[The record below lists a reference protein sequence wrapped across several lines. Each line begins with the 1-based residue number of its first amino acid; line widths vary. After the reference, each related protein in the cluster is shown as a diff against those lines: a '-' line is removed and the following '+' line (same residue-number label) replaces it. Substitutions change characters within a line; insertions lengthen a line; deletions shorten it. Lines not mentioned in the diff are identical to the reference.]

1 MLESLE
7 LILEQLADEDRPVRS
22 IDLNHLSDLPRS
34 EVMRLVL
41 GWEGLSAA
49 RRFGLVSLMVEQA
62 EVNIHLN
69 FHSILREC
77 LTDSDGRIRR
87 LAIDGLWEDE
97 KPSLIEPLAVRL
109 AEDSEAEVRAAA
121 ATSLGRFVLLGALGE
136 IAEIAALQA
145 ERSLHAAWARVHES
159 IEVRRRALE
168 SLASAA
174 NPVVSELIA
183 AGYDDDDELMR
194 QSAIF
199 AMGRSADRRWS
210 KMILAELGSRNP
222 AMRYEAA
229 LSAGELGL
237 SGAVV
242 PLIQLLNDVDA
253 NVREAAA
260 LALGKIGGGEARRA
274 LEEALNGDDERL
286 AQAAEDA
293 LEELAFNSSGF
304 EPSGE
309 SDSEESEGHDRGSRQ
324 WWDAPGDEAEDEDFY
339 EEDEDDWDIGEDDE
353 RYWLDE
359 EGEEEE
365 EEGEDLFPGM
375 DSYRGTDSFPG
386 LPRDWRDR
394 PGPV

>member
-1 MLESLE
+1 MPESLE
-7 LILEQLADEDRPVRS
+7 LVLEQLADEDRPVRS
-22 IDLNHLSDLPRS
+22 IDLIRLSDLPRS
-34 EVMRLVL
+34 EVMRLVSQ
-41 GWEGLSAA
+41 WQGLNVA
-49 RRFGLVSLMVEQA
+49 RRFDLVSLMVEQA

-69 FHSILREC
+69 FHAVLREC

-109 AEDSEAEVRAAA
+109 AEDSDSEVRAAA

-136 IAEIAALQA
+136 IAEVVALQA
-145 ERSLHAAWARVHES
+145 ERSLHAAWATAHES
-159 IEVRRRALE
+159 NEVRRRALE
-168 SLASAA
+168 SLASASD
-174 NPVVSELIA
+174 PVVSELIVA
-183 AGYDDDDELMR
+183 AYDDDDELMR
-194 QSAIF
+194 QSAVF

-210 KMILAELGSRNP
+210 RMILAELGSRNP

-237 SGAVV
+237 SGAVL
-242 PLIQLLNDVDA
+242 PLIQLMDDADA

-260 LALGKIGGGEARRA
+260 LALGKIGGAEARRA

-304 EPSGE
+304 ESSRELDYEG
-309 SDSEESEGHDRGSRQ
+309 SEDYDRGSRQ
-324 WWDAPGDEAEDEDFY
+324 WWAARGDETEDEGFY
-339 EEDEDDWDIGEDDE
+339 SEGEEDWEIGEDEELD
-353 RYWLDE
+353 WLDE
-359 EGEEEE
+359 EEEG
-365 EEGEDLFPGM
+365 GEDLFPGG
-375 DSYRGTDSFPG
+375 DSHRGTDFFPG
-386 LPRDWRDR
+386 LPRDRRDR